1 MGANI
6 DYAIVISSHYK
17 DLKQEMHPKEA
28 IVEALNEAFP
38 TIFTSGSILAVAG
51 ALIGQMTTNP
61 IIAAIGDCLSRGT
74 IISIFLVLGVLP
86 QILVLGDNIIERTS
100 FELNRINLSPKSY
113 TGTVRVHGYL
123 RGKVNGTLEGT
134 FSGVIKG
141 DMEATV
147 TSGKAVLLEAA
158 DQEGEQ
164 QDE

>member
-1 MGANI
+1 M
-6 DYAIVISSHYK
+6 
-17 DLKQEMHPKEA
+17 P
-28 IVEALNEAFP
+28 P
-38 TIFTSGSILAVAG
+38 
-51 ALIGQMTTNP
+51 
-61 IIAAIGDCLSRGT
+61 
-74 IISIFLVLGVLP
+74 
-86 QILVLGDNIIERTS
+86 ILVLGDNIIERTS